1 MTESGNPNPTSR
13 HGDDSH
19 PTQPI
24 PTMPPPLP
32 PARTAT
38 PPARSAPD
46 KGLILAG
53 AWLACSIVVGL
64 WLMISS
70 HSIASDEVRLG
81 PIPGTSTTSYG
92 GDAYT
97 GIQNA
102 AANTA
107 NGVRAL
113 ARFDSVQAR
122 IERRESSRTNIG
134 IGFIVI
140 GIGVANFNVALM
152 RRPAQRPNTPA

>member
-1 MTESGNPNPTSR
+1 MTESDNPNSR
-13 HGDDSH
+13 SGDDAH

-24 PTMPPPLP
+24 PRMPPPLP
-32 PARTAT
+32 PAPAASPR
-38 PPARSAPD
+38 PARPAPD

-70 HSIASDEVRLG
+70 HSIASDEVRLA

-102 AANTA
+102 AANTV

-122 IERRESSRTNIG
+122 VERRESSRTNVG

-152 RRPAQRPNTPA
+152 RRSTPRTSTPA